1 MSATQPSSES
11 EPPPLKKLKQ
21 STLTFHTTTQL
32 DSQSSTSSTSH
43 TDLEDTSILVIP
55 HPDTCTA
62 ECCAR
67 ASDEEGLTLF
77 QPKDSSTIELTRRKQ
92 GRKTRFFSPTWYVT
106 YPWITLCTT
115 RARVFCVYCRYC
127 VGNGLCLGKK
137 EDAFISNGFDN
148 WKKAHERFTQHTQS
162 DLHKESILKVEL
174 LKQDSVSTL
183 NKQAMVEQK
192 QHRDQLLRQLS
203 SLRFLLR
210 QGLAV
215 RGHEDLEGNLLQ
227 LLMLRSDDCPDLNCW
242 IRERKYFS
250 PAILNEQIAL
260 MGLSLLR
267 KLLSDIRSAEFFSVI
282 ADEATDISNKEQM
295 TVCIR
300 WVDEDFLIHE
310 DPVELV
316 HLPKTDSNTPLH

>member
-43 TDLEDTSILVIP
+43 TDLEYTSILVIP

-67 ASDEEGLTLF
+67 ASDEEGPLHF
-77 QPKDSSTIELTRRKQ
+77 SRRIRALSNSLV
-92 GRKTRFFSPTWYVT
+92 GSKTEKLASFFPTWYVT
-106 YPWITLCTT
+106 YPWILTLCTT

-127 VGNGLCLGKK
+127 VGKGLCLGKK
-137 EDAFISNGFDN
+137 GDAFISNGFDN

-174 LKQDSVSTL
+174 LKQDHVSTLL
-183 NKQAMVEQK
+183 NKQAMAEQK

-203 SLRFLLR
+203 SLRFILR

-227 LLMLRSDDCPDLNCW
+227 PS
-242 IRERKYFS
+242 
-250 PAILNEQIAL
+250 
-260 MGLSLLR
+260 
-267 KLLSDIRSAEFFSVI
+267 
-282 ADEATDISNKEQM
+282 
-295 TVCIR
+295 
-300 WVDEDFLIHE
+300 
-310 DPVELV
+310 
-316 HLPKTDSNTPLH
+316 